1 MAVTGLH
8 VHGAMA
14 QVIIHRALVHRQAR
28 AVYLVDL
35 RLLAN
40 GKLPLSLS
48 LSLKLLKQGQRT
60 CQQRAA
66 SANASHNLQLEGQGE
81 AVY

>member
-1 MAVTGLH
+1 
-8 VHGAMA
+8 MA

-35 RLLAN
+35 RL
-40 GKLPLSLS
+40 
-48 LSLKLLKQGQRT
+48 
-60 CQQRAA
+60 AA